1 MQLLGGTASRE
12 GRKGPVKEGM
22 ASLENRNQNKGC
34 SRPTSDRI
42 HSKGARALWVS
53 PGIPK
58 TLEMRRAEADSY
70 ATHYS

>member
-12 GRKGPVKEGM
+12 GRKGPVKEDM
-22 ASLENRNQNKGC
+22 AFLESRNQNKGC

-53 PGIPK
+53 PSIPK
-58 TLEMRRAEADSY
+58 ALDIKRAESDSY